1 MGGLIRA
8 LDPRRVGATA
18 LDLLL
23 PPRCLKCGAETGGDG
38 ALCAE
43 CWRSIAFLQP
53 PCCARAAACRSRSI
67 WAPT

>member
-53 PCCARAAACRSRSI
+53 PC
-67 WAPT
+67 